1 MLNRLKSL
9 VLVTFMLSIGAM
21 STNSYAVLEIVI
33 TDGINGARPI
43 GIVPFKYEG
52 VGELPS
58 RISDVIASDLRRSG
72 KFNPIATINMPQK
85 PSQDSEV
92 DYSAWAAEKVEAIVV
107 GKVTQ
112 QTGGRYLISYELIDI
127 YRGQITGG
135 QTQMLANGQLMD
147 NQDHVLDARQT
158 VITEDRFRRYGHR
171 ISDVVYEALTGER
184 GAFLTKVAY
193 VVVRDEQERPYQL
206 VVADYDGQNEQ
217 VLLRSKE
224 PLMSP
229 TWSPDATKLA
239 YVTFENR
246 QSQIYIQDIYTG
258 KRELVTS
265 YKGING
271 APRFSPDGTK
281 LAIVLSKDKKGATEV
296 YVLDLK
302 TRTERRITRHRSIDT
317 EPSWH
322 PNGNEI
328 IFTSERGGN
337 AQIYSVN
344 LTTGKTRRLTFDGN
358 MNLAGSISPD
368 GKDLIMVNRT
378 LGRYHIAKKEL
389 SSGDFQVLTRTRLDE
404 SPSIAPNGSMIIYS
418 TLHNN
423 KQVLALVS
431 MDGRFKARLPVAQ
444 GQVKAPA
451 WSPFL

>member
-1 MLNRLKSL
+1 MLNRINGLIL
-9 VLVTFMLSIGAM
+9 VIFMLLSAPGIA
-21 STNSYAVLEIVI
+21 ALDIVI
-33 TDGINGARPI
+33 TEGVDSARPI
-43 GIVPFKYEG
+43 GIVPFSYKG
-52 VGELPS
+52 VGEAPS
-58 RISDVIASDLRRSG
+58 RITDIIAADLKRSG
-72 KFNPIATINMPQK
+72 KFNPIASINMPQR
-85 PSQDSEV
+85 PSTDSEV
-92 DYSAWAAEKVEAIVV
+92 DYSAWAAESVEAILV
-107 GKVTQ
+107 GQIEQ
-112 QTGGRYLISYELIDI
+112 QPGGRYLVNFELIDVL
-127 YRGQITGG
+127 RGQITGG
-135 QTQMLANGQLMD
+135 QTRVLSNGKLIQSK
-147 NQDHVLDARQT
+147 DHILDSRQT
-158 VITEDRFRRYGHR
+158 VITEDSFRRYGHR

-193 VVVRDEQERPYQL
+193 VIVRDDEEMPFQL
-206 VVADYDGQNEQ
+206 VVADYDGFNEQ

-229 TWSPDATKLA
+229 DWSPDGTKLA

-281 LAIVLSKDKKGATEV
+281 LALVLSKDKKGATEV

-302 TRTERRITRHRSIDT
+302 TRLERRITRHRSIDT

-322 PNGNEI
+322 PNGEEI

-344 LTTGKTRRLTFDGN
+344 LTTGKKRRLTIKKGD
-358 MNLAGSISPD
+358 MNLAGSITPD

-378 LGRYHIAKKEL
+378 KGRYHIGKIEL
-389 SSGDFQVLTRTRLDE
+389 ESGDFQVLTRTRLDE

-431 MDGRFKARLPVAQ
+431 MDGRFKARLPVAN